1 MKIEVRM
8 IIPPGDI
15 TSAILSKWFK
25 NNGDYV
31 EEGEIIAECEAEKV
45 NLDIIAPVN
54 GFLLKIEKHEE
65 WKSMSEIYCAG
76 LEIKMKNDNNIKI
89 LFLSQEDTIK
99 AGS

>member
-54 GFLLKIEKHEE
+54 GFLLKIEKHEGME
-65 WKSMSEIYCAG
+65 VNVGDILCWIG
-76 LEIKMKNDNNIKI
+76 DKNEK
-89 LFLSQEDTIK
+89 
-99 AGS
+99 